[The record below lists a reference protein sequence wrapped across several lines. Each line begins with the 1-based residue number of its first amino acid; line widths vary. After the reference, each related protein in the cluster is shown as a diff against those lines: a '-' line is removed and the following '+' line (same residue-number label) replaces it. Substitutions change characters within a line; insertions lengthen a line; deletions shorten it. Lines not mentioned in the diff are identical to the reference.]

1 MREGFKFGLR
11 TLGKYL
17 VLFLLSLMFV
27 GTMIGQ
33 LWLQTLL
40 NLVFL
45 AGFALLT
52 FSEAGTLGERAETL
66 RFNLEGKRAAGG
78 KTDPE
83 AEAKAYRPATAVIG
97 FFVASAPLLIIAL
110 LNLASLP
117 SSPQSLDPENFALE
131 ATAAPDAAIQ
141 QDATLFPDVTVTP
154 VAGVAPEATPVPDAA
169 PLSETPA
176 PNVLPEA
183 TPAPGTNV
191 QPEVS
196 PALGDAAQLEATPA
210 PEAES
215 LPPPNLFNTV
225 ARLTFSPFIALYGL
239 LNNQLLL
246 LYILMVPLSFFL
258 PAFAL
263 AGYLR
268 GPKLRLKK
276 LEAIKK
282 GIRAKK
288 RKERQARKPSGPKP
302 EV

>member
-78 KTDPE
+78 KSDPE

-131 ATAAPDAAIQ
+131 ATAAPEAAAQPDASV
-141 QDATLFPDVTVTP
+141 FPNVTVTP
-154 VAGVAPEATPVPDAA
+154 VAGVLPEATPVVEAA
-169 PLSETPA
+169 LPAETPA

-183 TPAPGTNV
+183 TPAAAA
-191 QPEVS
+191 PEVS
-196 PALGDAAQLEATPA
+196 PA
-210 PEAES
+210 PEAET
-215 LPPPNLFNTV
+215 LPPPNVFNTV
-225 ARLTFSPFIALYGL
+225 ARLAFSPFIALYGL
-239 LNNQLLL
+239 LNKQLLL

-263 AGYLR
+263 AGYLQ

>member
-1 MREGFKFGLR
+1 MREGFRFGLR

-27 GTMIGQ
+27 GTLVGQ

-52 FSEAGTLGERAETL
+52 FNEAGALGERAETL
-66 RFNLEGKRAAGG
+66 RVTLEAKRAAGA
-78 KTDPE
+78 KTDPA
-83 AEAKAYRPATAVIG
+83 AEAKAYRPATAVTG
-97 FFVASAPLLIIAL
+97 FFVAAAPLLIIAL
-110 LNLASLP
+110 LNLLSLQ
-117 SSPQSLDPENFALE
+117 SSHQSLDPENFLLEEVTTAPAASALPE
-131 ATAAPDAAIQ
+131 AALFPDMAVPEVTSVPDSAAAPDA
-141 QDATLFPDVTVTP
+141 
-154 VAGVAPEATPVPDAA
+154 
-169 PLSETPA
+169 TPA
-176 PNVLPEA
+176 PGVLPEA
-183 TPAPGTNV
+183 TPAP
-191 QPEVS
+191 
-196 PALGDAAQLEATPA
+196 DAAALPEAEIA
-210 PEAES
+210 PEAEPVS
-215 LPPPNLFNTV
+215 PPNIFNTV
-225 ARLTFSPFIALYGL
+225 ARLAFSPFISLYGL

-268 GPKLRLKK
+268 GPKLRQQK

-288 RKERQARKPSGPKP
+288 RKERRERKPQGPKP

>member
-1 MREGFKFGLR
+1 MREGIKFGLR

-27 GTMIGQ
+27 GAMIGQ

-52 FSEAGTLGERAETL
+52 FNEAGALGERAETL
-66 RFNLEGKRAAGG
+66 RVTLEGKRAAGG
-78 KTDPE
+78 KIDPD
-83 AEAKAYRPATAVIG
+83 AEAKAYRPATAVTG
-97 FFVASAPLLIIAL
+97 FFVAAAPLLIIAL

-117 SSPQSLDPENFALE
+117 SNPQSLDPRTFAPEETVL
-131 ATAAPDAAIQ
+131 PDAAQ
-141 QDATLFPDVTVTP
+141 PDAAPFPDAAATP
-154 VAGVAPEATPVPDAA
+154 IAGVVPETTPVPDVPPQAA
-169 PLSETPA
+169 L
-176 PNVLPEA
+176 
-183 TPAPGTNV
+183 
-191 QPEVS
+191 
-196 PALGDAAQLEATPA
+196 A
-210 PEAES
+210 PEAEPPS
-215 LPPPNLFNTV
+215 PPNPFNTV
-225 ARLTFSPFIALYGL
+225 ARLAFSPFIALYGL
-239 LNNQLLL
+239 LNSHLML
-246 LYILMVPLSFFL
+246 LYLLMAPLSFFL

-268 GPKLRLKK
+268 GPKLREKK

-288 RKERQARKPSGPKP
+288 RKERRERRPSSGPKP

>member
-11 TLGKYL
+11 TLGKYM

-78 KTDPE
+78 KSDPE

-131 ATAAPDAAIQ
+131 ATAAPEAAAQ
-141 QDATLFPDVTVTP
+141 PGATLFPDVTVTP
-154 VAGVAPEATPVPDAA
+154 VAGVLPEAAVPEAA
-169 PLSETPA
+169 LTVETPA

-183 TPAPGTNV
+183 TPAAAA
-191 QPEVS
+191 PEVS
-196 PALGDAAQLEATPA
+196 PA
-210 PEAES
+210 PEAEP
-215 LPPPNLFNTV
+215 LPPPNVFNTV

-276 LEAIKK
+276 LEAIKM

>member
-17 VLFLLSLMFV
+17 ALFLLSLMFV

-52 FSEAGTLGERAETL
+52 FNEAGAAGERAETL
-66 RFNLEGKRAAGG
+66 RVTLENKRDAGG
-78 KTDPE
+78 KPDPA
-83 AEAKAYRPATAVIG
+83 AEAKAFRPATAVIG
-97 FFVASAPLLIIAL
+97 FSVASAPLLIIAL

-117 SSPQSLDPENFALE
+117 YSPQSLDPANFAPL
-131 ATAAPDAAIQ
+131 ATAEPDAAIQ
-141 QDATLFPDVTVTP
+141 QETARFPDVTP
-154 VAGVAPEATPVPDAA
+154 APGAALPEA
-169 PLSETPA
+169 TPA

-183 TPAPGTNV
+183 TPAPGAAV
-191 QPEVS
+191 QPEAS
-196 PALGDAAQLEATPA
+196 AAPNAEPLPA
-210 PEAES
+210 
-215 LPPPNLFNTV
+215 PNLFNTA
-225 ARLTFSPFIALYGL
+225 ARLAFSPFIALYGL
-239 LNNQLLL
+239 LNNHLLL

-268 GPKLRLKK
+268 GPKLRAKK

-288 RKERQARKPSGPKP
+288 RKERRERKSSGPKP

>member
-40 NLVFL
+40 NIVFL

-52 FSEAGTLGERAETL
+52 FNEAGTLGERAETL
-66 RFNLEGKRAAGG
+66 RFNLEAKRAAGG
-78 KTDPE
+78 TPDPVS
-83 AEAKAYRPATAVIG
+83 EAKAYRPATAVIG
-97 FFVASAPLLIIAL
+97 FCVASAPLLIIAL

-117 SSPQSLDPENFALE
+117 ANPQSLDPNNFALE
-131 ATAAPDAAIQ
+131 ETAAPEAAVQ
-141 QDATLFPDVTVTP
+141 PDATTFPDVTATP
-154 VAGVAPEATPVPDAA
+154 VAGVLPEATPVPEAI
-169 PLSETPA
+169 
-176 PNVLPEA
+176 PEA
-183 TPAPGTNV
+183 TPAP
-191 QPEVS
+191 
-196 PALGDAAQLEATPA
+196 DAEP
-210 PEAES
+210 
-215 LPPPNLFNTV
+215 LPPTNIFNTI
-225 ARLTFSPFIALYGL
+225 ARLMFSPFIALYGL
-239 LNNQLLL
+239 LKNQLLL

-263 AGYLR
+263 AGYLQ

-288 RKERQARKPSGPKP
+288 RKERKERKPSGPKP